1 MTALACLRILI
12 DRTPDGGAPST
23 LMVRR
28 VAAAFLVSRWSRPRR
43 FGEVAPGV
51 FLLTDPGAAPIDPDE
66 LIPLAME
73 LRQEPV
79 TFALLQGDEASATC
93 FTALCDSDLRALL
106 AGRLVVD
113 AMPGRLSQVTPDGVR
128 AVEPSPDFQPLRL
141 IIEGAPV
148 RAAHD
153 DLRMVG

>member
-12 DRTPDGGAPST
+12 DPAADGCGASS

-43 FGEVAPGV
+43 FGEVAAGV
-51 FLLTDPGAAPIDPDE
+51 FLLTDPGAASIDPDE

-73 LRQEPV
+73 LRQEAV
-79 TFALLQGDEASATC
+79 TLALLQGDEAAATC
-93 FTALCDSDLRALL
+93 FTALHDSDLRSVL

-113 AMPGRLSQVTPDGVR
+113 DMPGQLSQVTADGVR
-128 AVEPSPDFQPLRL
+128 AVEPSPDFPPLHL
-141 IIEGAPV
+141 IIESTP
-148 RAAHD
+148 
-153 DLRMVG
+153 LRSTPEGLRLAG